1 MKQNSI
7 LRGHSE
13 IVNPP
18 ADANRAL
25 AFLCGRCGL
34 PLPRA
39 SLFVYRLS
47 LKNNEISF
55 QKDKLIGK
63 SKRFVSF
70 ENVCDEKNTA
80 EEGLAP
86 KRNNPGVNIIRR

>member
-1 MKQNSI
+1 MKQNLI

-34 PLPRA
+34 PMPRA

-47 LKNNEISF
+47 LQIIKY
-55 QKDKLIGK
+55 
-63 SKRFVSF
+63 RFKKTS
-70 ENVCDEKNTA
+70 
-80 EEGLAP
+80 
-86 KRNNPGVNIIRR
+86 